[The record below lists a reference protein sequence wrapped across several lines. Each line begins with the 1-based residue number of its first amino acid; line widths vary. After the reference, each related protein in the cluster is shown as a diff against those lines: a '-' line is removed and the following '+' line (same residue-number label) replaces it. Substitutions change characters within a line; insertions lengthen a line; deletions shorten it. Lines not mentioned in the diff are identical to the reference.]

1 MKSFQCN
8 KVNAVIAGA
17 TLALIALVL
26 LQAQW
31 LLHSK
36 NLIEE
41 QFNQKLSMA
50 LCMAITDLGEEP
62 KTCIANAES
71 NLCEEPKS
79 CITNAESDLV
89 TILTSHQLTSLPPKA
104 EEATVKAALDRAMAF
119 YDIEIPY
126 EIDII
131 HKQNT
136 CVSENAP
143 GCCSMGTV
151 TGYNDQLLYVTFPN
165 RTQFILGKMGFMI
178 GSAILILLFVSTV
191 FGLATY
197 YLIQQKKIG
206 ERNKDFFNNMAHE
219 FKTPLTNIIL
229 ANNLLAKKAPN
240 PKQNTLINITKKEAN
255 KLIHQVERVLYLA
268 KMERDDYALNK
279 EEIHL
284 HKIISEVVDDMA
296 MQIEEKQANININI
310 DTNLTIAGDKFHLSN
325 AFRNIIDNALKYAN
339 QTPEISISAK
349 EKDAGIL
356 LLFNDNGIGITKSE
370 QAIIFDKFQRISTG
384 DIHNQKGFGLGLAY
398 VKKVVELHQ
407 GFIQIFSEL
416 NKGSR
421 FDLFLPT
428 N

>member
-1 MKSFQCN
+1 MKTFQCN

-26 LQAQW
+26 LQAHW

-41 QFNQKLSMA
+41 QFNQKVSMA
-50 LCMAITDLGEEP
+50 VSMAITDLGEGP
-62 KTCIANAES
+62 KTCIANTET
-71 NLCEEPKS
+71 NLM
-79 CITNAESDLV
+79 TM
-89 TILTSHQLTSLPPKA
+89 LTSHQLTSLPPKS
-104 EEATVKAALDRAMAF
+104 EEEVVKAALDKAMAF
-119 YDIEIPY
+119 YDIEVPY
-126 EIDII
+126 EIEIAD
-131 HKQNT
+131 KQNT
-136 CVSENAP
+136 CISENEP
-143 GCCSMGTV
+143 GCCSLGTV
-151 TGYNDQLLYVTFPN
+151 SGYNDQLLNVTFPN
-165 RTQFILGKMGFMI
+165 RTQFILNRTQFILGEMGFMI
-178 GSAILILLFVSTV
+178 GSSILILLFVSTV

-229 ANNLLAKKAPN
+229 ANNLLAKKAPT

-279 EEIHL
+279 EDIQL
-284 HKIISEVVDDMA
+284 HKIISEVVEDMA
-296 MQIEEKQANININI
+296 IQIEEKQAIIHINM
-310 DTNLTIAGDKFHLSN
+310 DPNLRVEGDKFHLSN

-349 EKDAGIL
+349 EKDTGIL
-356 LLFNDNGIGITKSE
+356 LLFKDNGIGITKSE

-428 N
+428 TP

>member
-1 MKSFQCN
+1 MKTFQCN

-17 TLALIALVL
+17 TLALIALIL

-41 QFNQKLSMA
+41 QFNQKVSLAVSMA
-50 LCMAITDLGEEP
+50 VTQLGDGP
-62 KTCIANAES
+62 KTCIANAE
-71 NLCEEPKS
+71 P
-79 CITNAESDLV
+79 DLV
-89 TILTSHQLTSLPPKA
+89 AMSTSHQLTTLPPKS
-104 EEATVKAALDRAMAF
+104 EEASVKAALDKALSF
-119 YDIEIPY
+119 YDIKIPY

-131 HKQNT
+131 NKQNT

-143 GCCSMGTV
+143 GCCSLGAV
-151 TGYNDQLLYVTFPN
+151 TGYSDQLLYVTFPN
-165 RTQFILGKMGFMI
+165 RTQFILGQMGFMI
-178 GSAILILLFVSTV
+178 GSSILILLFVSTV

-229 ANNLLAKKAPN
+229 ANNLLAKKSPN
-240 PKQNTLINITKKEAN
+240 PKQNTLISITKKEAN

-268 KMERDDYALNK
+268 KMESDDYALNK
-279 EEIHL
+279 EKIHL
-284 HKIISEVVDDMA
+284 HKIISEVVEDMVI
-296 MQIEEKQANININI
+296 QIEEKQANIHI
-310 DTNLTIAGDKFHLSN
+310 DLDKNLTIAGDKFHLSN
-325 AFRNIIDNALKYAN
+325 AFRNIIDNALKYAT
-339 QTPEISISAK
+339 QTPKISITARAEDK
-349 EKDAGIL
+349 GIL

-407 GFIQIFSEL
+407 GFIRIFSEL